1 MTVHDLTRTPPALL
15 RRARLTFFLVAVV
28 LPIVITGIAVAVLL
42 TWLPT
47 LPDQVVTHWG
57 VNGADA
63 FGPAST
69 YLWLLIGIGLGLPL
83 LMAITTLAA
92 VGAHWG
98 GAARLMGALAAGMAA
113 FAAVM
118 SLGSLALQ
126 RGLTDPADAPG
137 IGGVIALSFAAL
149 VVVAAGAWAVQPRVR
164 PEQGRTL
171 EPRHAVHIAQ
181 GERVVWVAT
190 TSMPR
195 GALAFL
201 LLVLLG
207 LLALTGYMLLTG
219 IEGGWIAALV
229 VIVVAFALA
238 ATTSFRVQITPEGFA
253 ARALLG
259 WPRIRIPLDE
269 VESARAVE
277 ISPFGEFGG
286 WGWRI
291 AVDGRSGIVMRRG
304 SAIEVSR
311 RDRRPFIVTI
321 DGAEEGAALL
331 QAYVDRSRKSG
342 TTPADTG
349 EATS

>member
-1 MTVHDLTRTPPALL
+1 MTTHDLTRTPPALL
-15 RRARLTFFLVAVV
+15 RRARRTFFLVAVV
-28 LPIVITGIAVAVLL
+28 LPVLITVIAVVVLL
-42 TWLPT
+42 SWLPT
-47 LPDQVVTHWG
+47 LPQQVATHWG
-57 VNGADA
+57 VNGADG

-69 YLWLLIGIGLGLPL
+69 YLWLLIGVGLGLPV
-83 LMAITTLAA
+83 LMAITTLAS

-118 SLGSLALQ
+118 SLGSLAIQ
-126 RGLTDPADAPG
+126 RDLTSTADAPG
-137 IGGVIALSFAAL
+137 IGGVMVLSFAAL
-149 VVVAAGAWAVQPRVR
+149 LVVGAGAWIVQPRVR

-171 EPRHAVHIAQ
+171 EPRHAVHIAE

-195 GALAFL
+195 AAIGALTVV
-201 LLVLLG
+201 LVG
-207 LLALTGYMLLTG
+207 LVALAVYMLGTG
-219 IEGGWIAALV
+219 VEGGWVVALV

-238 ATTSFRVQITPEGFA
+238 ATASFRVRVTPEGFA
-253 ARALLG
+253 AQALLG

-269 VESARAVE
+269 IESARAVE

-291 AVDGRSGIVMRRG
+291 AVDGRTGIVMRRG

-311 RDRRPFIVTI
+311 RDHRPFIVTI
-321 DGAEEGAALL
+321 DGAEEAAALL
-331 QAYVDRSRKSG
+331 QAYVDRSRTPG
-342 TTPADTG
+342 TSSTDPG
-349 EATS
+349 KATS